1 MAVTQNTTTTSDI
14 TVSVRELDFVSRFE
28 KNWKALAEI
37 MGIMRPI
44 RKAAGTKLVSNK
56 ATVTLQSGVVA
67 EGDEIP
73 LSKAKVTPA
82 ATADL
87 TFQKYRKRV
96 TAEAVDKYGA
106 DIAVQKTDDAFLNE
120 LTNNVMD
127 EFYTFLQTGTLTGE
141 EAGFQMAVAMA
152 VTKVADKFKKSN
164 LNYGR
169 IVAFANTLDVGRYLG
184 TANITM
190 QTMNGINYLQN
201 FLGADV
207 LIVTSSIP
215 EKTVIATPVDNIN
228 LYYADVSTEF
238 SSLGLTYTTNSDPS
252 GLIGVHKE
260 AVYDRAS
267 GDTYAIMGMKLWAEY
282 LDGIAKI
289 TISAGAAA

>member
-28 KNWKALAEI
+28 KNWKALMDI

-44 RKAAGTKLVSNK
+44 RKAAGTKLVSSK
-56 ATVTLQSGVVA
+56 ATITLASGVVG

-73 LSKAKVTPA
+73 LSKAKVTPVA
-82 ATADL
+82 YADL

-96 TAEAVDKYGA
+96 TAEAVDKFGA
-106 DIAVQKTDDAFLNE
+106 EVAVQKTDDAFLNE
-120 LTNNVMD
+120 LTNNVMND
-127 EFYTFLQTGTLTGE
+127 FYTFLQTGTLTSTE
-141 EAGFQMAVAMA
+141 KDFQMAVAMA
-152 VTKVADKFKKSN
+152 VTRVADKFKQSN
-164 LNYGR
+164 LSYGR

-184 TANITM
+184 SANITM

-207 LIVTSSIP
+207 LIVTSAIP

-238 SSLGLTYTTNSDPS
+238 ASLGLEFTTNSEPS
-252 GLIGVHKE
+252 GLIGVHKLP
-260 AVYDRAS
+260 VYERAS
-267 GDTYAIMGMKLWAEY
+267 GDTFAIMGMKLWAEY

-289 TISAGAAA
+289 TISAGA

>member
-1 MAVTQNTTTTSDI
+1 MAATTNTTTTSDI
-14 TVSVRELDFVSRFE
+14 TISVRELDFVTRFE
-28 KNWKALAEI
+28 KNWKALMDV

-56 ATVTLQSGVVA
+56 ASITLQSGVVA

-73 LSKAKVTPA
+73 LSKAKVTPVA
-82 ATADL
+82 YADL

-106 DIAVQKTDDAFLNE
+106 DVAVQKTDDAFLNE
-120 LTNNVMD
+120 LTSNVMND
-127 EFYTFLQTGTLTGE
+127 FYAFLQTGTLTSTE
-141 EAGFQMAVAMA
+141 TDFQMAVAMA
-152 VTKVADKFKKSN
+152 VTRVADKFKQSN
-164 LNYGR
+164 LSYGR

-184 TANITM
+184 SANITM

-207 LIVTSSIP
+207 LIVTSAIP

-238 SSLGLTYTTNSDPS
+238 ASLGLEFTTNSEPS
-252 GLIGVHKE
+252 GLIGVHKS
-260 AVYDRAS
+260 AVYERAS
-267 GDTYAIMGMKLWAEY
+267 GDTYAILGMKLWAEY

-289 TISAGAAA
+289 TIGAGA